1 MKHLFTIDGVRWSLK
16 KLSAFFS
23 IFVVSPYLTA
33 ITNLAEHSLELIQ
46 IWLLYGSGAL
56 TVTALENYLKRVKE
70 QSNGE
75 PSQSNKVD

>member
-33 ITNLAEHSLELIQ
+33 ITNLADHSLELLQ

-56 TVTALENYLKRVKE
+56 SVTAIENYMKRLQE
-70 QSNGE
+70 QKIGE
-75 PSQSNKVD
+75 PSQSNREH